1 MEVHDPF
8 LEGLLWCP
16 GSRVA
21 WSSDLPMFK
30 LLQPR
35 WSLLFH
41 TSRVYPPTI
50 IPNECWSNP
59 RISQW
64 FIPNS
69 SGKIQTLLMTSALN
83 MSSIVSPFLGDNS
96 EKLSLVMSGVTKQR
110 MTRPSIIF
118 RWKTHGVC
126 CASELLE
133 QCEAFVDFGRCG
145 GLAWG
150 ELKASLMVP
159 QVVSYVGTTRV
170 LAMLA
175 KTIWPTRVCR
185 CIELDL
191 LGCQHVINQLRGDW
205 WLVII
210 GYVWKWGIPPI
221 IAI

>member
-1 MEVHDPF
+1 MVIAFSHVPCLSPNDNPQRVLVKSQNIPMVH
-8 LEGLLWCP
+8 
-16 GSRVA
+16 
-21 WSSDLPMFK
+21 
-30 LLQPR
+30 
-35 WSLLFH
+35 
-41 TSRVYPPTI
+41 
-50 IPNECWSNP
+50 
-59 RISQW
+59 SQ
-64 FIPNS
+64 F